1 MISNINRQIANIN
14 NPKNLVFDK
23 RIYGLDRAFYN
34 GIGVIGLMGALAFR
48 SISNSEVV
56 AFLPAVISAYF
67 FLKSIRLDKDKYKKR
82 GKLLTIKSY
91 LTKDQ
96 VKSIAEAF
104 NRKLYSDLSKK

>member
-23 RIYGLDRAFYN
+23 RTYGLDRAFYN

-104 NRKLYSDLSKK
+104 NRNLYSDLSNK